1 MVVLL
6 LVLVYATVVAP
17 PVLASDSCEVVVGDD
32 FLLFVVSGML
42 PDAIFGIEDHVAVLH
57 DAMVVVGVVVVALFA
72 ATVLLTHELA
82 VLPPEVLAVPVGLLL
97 HEVGVTRRQIYGGLA
112 LFVADRGVP
121 LAQALRVG
129 HVGGAAVLAEH
140 GQVET
145 FQLLFVLAGE
155 GWVDGAVLQAL
166 HHALGQ
172 FVLPVGQ
179 LGVLAFVFP
188 LVGEEL
194 TGTVEDVAAL
204 GADAV
209 DVVADFGEAAFLERA
224 HFVLHELLEAVAGQ
238 LLVFDV
244 VGFVLFCKKWQL
256 SETFRRMEKTLG
268 ISSVKLRLTHIGLV
282 LEGEPTARPPAVEVR
297 GSLSEEGA
305 VRGAA
310 LFRRPVPL
318 EALLYDGGVLPVV
331 VGVHL
336 DVRRRDVYFIT
347 AFLDAMIVC
356 LLLVVGAVA
365 EAVAAVV
372 QRAVPH
378 EAVLERLVA
387 LLVPLEVPYHLL
399 LLDED
404 ARVAVEAVEVLPGR
418 GLIVVGPRR
427 RTVRV

>member
-1 MVVLL
+1 M
-6 LVLVYATVVAP
+6 ATV
-17 PVLASDSCEVVVGDD
+17 
-32 FLLFVVSGML
+32 
-42 PDAIFGIEDHVAVLH
+42 
-57 DAMVVVGVVVVALFA
+57 
-72 ATVLLTHELA
+72 
-82 VLPPEVLAVPVGLLL
+82 
-97 HEVGVTRRQIYGGLA
+97 RN
-112 LFVADRGVP
+112 
-121 LAQALRVG
+121 
-129 HVGGAAVLAEH
+129 
-140 GQVET
+140 
-145 FQLLFVLAGE
+145 
-155 GWVDGAVLQAL
+155 LQ
-166 HHALGQ
+166 
-172 FVLPVGQ
+172 
-179 LGVLAFVFP
+179 
-188 LVGEEL
+188 
-194 TGTVEDVAAL
+194 
-204 GADAV
+204 
-209 DVVADFGEAAFLERA
+209 
-224 HFVLHELLEAVAGQ
+224 
-238 LLVFDV
+238 
-244 VGFVLFCKKWQL
+244 
-256 SETFRRMEKTLG
+256 RRMEKTLR
-268 ISSVKLRLTHIGLV
+268 ISSVELRLTHIGLV

-297 GSLSEEGA
+297 GPLSEEGA

-378 EAVLERLVA
+378 EAVLERFVA